1 MSRWNK
7 NIKICLEILTVHISD
22 KRTILESLQLMSE
35 KLCLYNATQSYMLVK
50 KKHGTCLTWLT
61 IVYYV
66 FENIKY
72 SHSKHQTS
80 WKIKISGPV
89 HRFPAVKWF
98 VSIYSYLKT
107 KTLSQKINFLGCGL
121 LVFKCVIN
129 RVVGRHQK
137 LVGVIRFYMMT
148 VKYC

>member
-1 MSRWNK
+1 MEQKYKNMSWDTHSTHFWQKDNFRITTVDVWEALPLQRNS
-7 NIKICLEILTVHISD
+7 ILYVS
-22 KRTILESLQLMSE
+22 K
-35 KLCLYNATQSYMLVK
+35 K

-66 FENIKY
+66 FGNIKY

-107 KTLSQKINFLGCGL
+107 KILSQKINFLGCGL

-137 LVGVIRFYMMT
+137 LVGVIRCYMMT

>member
-1 MSRWNK
+1 MTKKQGVKVEQKYKNMSWDTHSTHFWQKDNFR
-7 NIKICLEILTVHISD
+7 ITTVD
-22 KRTILESLQLMSE
+22 VWEALPLQRNS
-35 KLCLYNATQSYMLVK
+35 
-50 KKHGTCLTWLT
+50 
-61 IVYYV
+61 I
-66 FENIKY
+66 ENIKY

-107 KTLSQKINFLGCGL
+107 KILSQKINFLGCGL